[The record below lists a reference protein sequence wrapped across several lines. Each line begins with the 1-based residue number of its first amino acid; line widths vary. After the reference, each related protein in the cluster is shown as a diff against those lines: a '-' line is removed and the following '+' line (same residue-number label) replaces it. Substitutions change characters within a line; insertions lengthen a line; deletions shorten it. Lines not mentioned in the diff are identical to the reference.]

1 VVTNTPKLKEIIIPK
16 STFYYKSKMEER
28 DKILKEKI
36 EEVLTEFPSYGH
48 KRIALKLKRNKKSI
62 LRVMHKFGI
71 QPYRRKR
78 KSWIRSK
85 IEPESVLVNY
95 LREEKVINKRGQ
107 VWVTDFTYISFKGR
121 YIYLATVLDRYTRE
135 VVGCSVMSNHKIT
148 LVLAAVKLALDKN
161 SAPEI
166 LHQDQGSEYT
176 AAEFQNFCLSKNILP
191 SYSDKGSPWQNGH
204 QESFF
209 DKFKIDLGD
218 INRFGTLGEAVHAIY
233 QQIHFY
239 NTKRIHTSLKMTP
252 VEFALKNCGGYTS
265 AI

>member
-16 STFYYKSKMEER
+16 STFYYKNKMEER

-36 EEVLTEFPSYGH
+36 EGVLTEFPSYGH
-48 KRIALKLKRNKKSI
+48 KRIAIKLKRNKKSI
-62 LRVMHKFGI
+62 LRVMNKFHI
-71 QPYRRKR
+71 QPYRRKKR
-78 KSWIRSK
+78 AWKRSK
-85 IEPESVLVNY
+85 IEPESPLTNH

-107 VWVTDFTYISFKGR
+107 VWVTDFTYMWFKTK
-121 YIYLATVLDRYTRE
+121 YIYLATVIDRYTRE
-135 VVGCSVMSNHKIT
+135 VVGSCVMTNHKIT
-148 LVLAAVKLALDKN
+148 LVLEAVKLALDKN

-166 LHQDQGSEYT
+166 LHQDQGTEYT
-176 AAEFQNFCLSKNILP
+176 AKEFQDFCKSKNILP

-209 DKFKIDLGD
+209 DKFKTDLGD

-252 VEFALKNCGGYTS
+252 IEFALKNCGSYTS